1 MNKNSKVLIKL
12 IMLCSDDQWAL
23 DQRVMHRSIIT
34 GSAKC
39 FPCLRTTVIF
49 LQIPRTMLMAG
60 HSSFRLSAKPF
71 GFRRRSLST
80 SWIKSTILS
89 FSPSSCSQASNA
101 LRKAID
107 YLKVLHQFGPY
118 HHFLRAARPMSSMWI
133 PRSTARGI
141 TRCADPALAVSGPFG
156 KLDPSSYD
164 TSLLISYFL
173 LVSSC
178 QDHTQTAT

>member
-1 MNKNSKVLIKL
+1 MNKNPKVLIKL

-107 YLKVLHQFGPY
+107 YLKVLRRFWP
-118 HHFLRAARPMSSMWI
+118 LSS
-133 PRSTARGI
+133 
-141 TRCADPALAVSGPFG
+141 F
-156 KLDPSSYD
+156 
-164 TSLLISYFL
+164 
-173 LVSSC
+173 SSC
-178 QDHTQTAT
+178 STTDVVDVDSPVDGERHYQVRGPGPDSLGTIWET